1 MNPRTANTRAM
12 TLPEIRREGFQ
23 ALLDRLGPA
32 GAICFLRQYDPG
44 RGDYT
49 KDRHQW
55 LDSLDDEDV
64 IAAVKQRQDR
74 I

>member
-1 MNPRTANTRAM
+1 MNAKNTRPM

-32 GAICFLRQYDPG
+32 GAIRFLRQYDPG

-74 I
+74 A